1 MMLFVKIGYMLKI
14 MCVTWLALKKKSS
27 LHCKLMCL
35 SCVYYVCIMCV
46 SCVYHVSI
54 NVYHVSIMCLSCVY
68 HVSIMCQSM
77 CIMCLSCVYHVC
89 IMCLSCVY
97 HVLRK
102 KATYKSL
109 SPLHLSRKVISN
121 SQEKKS
127 GKWITS
133 HRLLTGK
140 CNFFVQ
146 TNNMQLCCIRM
157 YMLYFSNIVAHC
169 IRLTKSRSN

>member
-1 MMLFVKIGYMLKI
+1 
-14 MCVTWLALKKKSS
+14 
-27 LHCKLMCL
+27 MCL
-35 SCVYYVCIMCV
+35 SCVYHVSIMCVSCVYHVSINVYHVCIMCV

-54 NVYHVSIMCLSCVY
+54 NVYHVS
-68 HVSIMCQSM
+68 
-77 CIMCLSCVYHVC
+77 IMCLSCVYHVC

-133 HRLLTGK
+133 HTKIANYSCLLRNLNESTNSEKVCCHLSAGISLSMCK
-140 CNFFVQ
+140 HFFNSVIVVDMAP
-146 TNNMQLCCIRM
+146 TNTILNAVWILKGETIILASEGR
-157 YMLYFSNIVAHC
+157 
-169 IRLTKSRSN
+169 